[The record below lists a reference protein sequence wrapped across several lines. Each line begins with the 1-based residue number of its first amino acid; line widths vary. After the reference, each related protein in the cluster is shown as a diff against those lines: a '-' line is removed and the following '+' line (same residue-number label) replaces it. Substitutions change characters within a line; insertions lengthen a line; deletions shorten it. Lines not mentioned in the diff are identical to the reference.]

1 MALRAARW
9 PLAPLLGLGP
19 VPVLQRRL
27 ASGPSGAG
35 AVRSDS
41 PRLHEPCE
49 AMLEALG
56 EIGVAEAP
64 VLPAALGLKQ
74 LRNTSMSAWNGA
86 SARPSKP
93 AGQQQTHAYT
103 H

>member
-1 MALRAARW
+1 MDDLLASLDDEDDGLREAAARALGELRALRA
-9 PLAPLLGLGP
+9 

-64 VLPAALGLKQ
+64 VLGADSLWVAL
-74 LRNTSMSAWNGA
+74 A
-86 SARPSKP
+86 
-93 AGQQQTHAYT
+93 
-103 H
+103 